1 MKALLS
7 LFAAIRLLKK
17 NAVPNSAVQMHFLP
31 DREYRLATSAKGR
44 SFRSAKMAADGTSD
58 FQRAAYFS
66 RYWLNASHFAR
77 RRLSLHERNASF
89 AEQKATLM
97 QQNSQSDRDK
107 ALAPGIV
114 D

>member
-7 LFAAIRLLKK
+7 LFVAIRLLKK

-44 SFRSAKMAADGTSD
+44 SSRSAKMAADGICD

-66 RYWLNASHFAR
+66 RYWPNASHFA